1 MLENID
7 LVKLIRDSAQNSFS
21 ELRKSNPPDEFCAF
35 GLYSDEGA
43 MTVCPSANTKEY
55 LKEKCEKDPD
65 EPLYYKWSPAEWK
78 YEFSGHEWFN
88 DVQQVIE
95 QFHKS
100 PHTDEQFTNF
110 QGYLYDSC
118 ILALEQLRSDGFFQK
133 CIVVFS
139 VTDYLDDEKEISW
152 IYRLND
158 PKEASEFENLVKD
171 QED

>member
-7 LVKLIRDSAQNSFS
+7 LVKLIRDAAQNSFS
-21 ELRKSNPPDEFCAF
+21 ELRKSNPTDEFCAF
-35 GLYSDEGA
+35 GLYSDDGA
-43 MTVCPSANTKEY
+43 MTVCTSANTNEY
-55 LKEKCEKDPD
+55 LKEKCEEDPD
-65 EPLYYKWSPAEWK
+65 DRLYYKWSSAEWK
-78 YEFSGHEWFN
+78 YEISGHEWFN

-100 PHTDEQFTNF
+100 PHTDEQFINF
-110 QGYLYDSC
+110 QRNLYESC
-118 ILALEQLRSDGFFQK
+118 VLALEQLRFDGFFQK

-139 VTDYLDDEKEISW
+139 ITGNLDDEKEISW

-158 PKEASEFENLVKD
+158 AKDAPEFEKWVTD